1 MIRALSQNIPLFFE
15 TARLIVRRPEA
26 GDGVLVSEAILESWD
41 SLYKYA
47 PWALDPANHTPEKE
61 EAWSLPFQQ
70 KYNDRTDFFMQVI
83 EKKTGR
89 FLGRA
94 ELYGADWTTCTLNLG
109 YWFRKS
115 AEGQR
120 FASEAVAGIVAF
132 GFDVLKA
139 RRLNATW
146 KSDNEPSGRIL
157 KRLGF
162 QETAIERNL
171 TDPKTGAQYDR
182 HHCTLTR

>member
-1 MIRALSQNIPLFFE
+1 MSAPDIVPNFFE
-15 TARLIVRRPEA
+15 TERLIVRRSEA
-26 GDGVLVSEAILESWD
+26 GDGPLVSEAILESWD

-61 EAWSLPFQQ
+61 EACSLPFQQ
-70 KYNDRTDFFMQVI
+70 KYNDRTDFFMQAI

-89 FLGRA
+89 FLGRI
-94 ELYGADWTTCTLNLG
+94 ELYAADWTTRTLTLG

-120 FASEAVAGIVAF
+120 FASEAAAGIVDF
-132 GFDVLKA
+132 GFHFLKA
-139 RRLNATW
+139 NRLIATW

-162 QETAIERNL
+162 TETAIKRGL
-171 TDPKTGAQYDR
+171 TDPKTGSQYDE
-182 HHCTLTR
+182 HHCSLTR